1 MYMYYPKTMGFP
13 GGLVVKNQPA
23 NAVDTDSI
31 PGSFYIYIYTY
42 IYTHTHTHTHT
53 YIFIL
58 DASPL
63 LVSPCILLGVLQ
75 FQILCLCFC
84 LF

>member
-31 PGSFYIYIYTY
+31 PGSLYIYIYTY
-42 IYTHTHTHTHT
+42 THT
-53 YIFIL
+53 YTHIYIWT
-58 DASPL
+58 
-63 LVSPCILLGVLQ
+63 VECQG
-75 FQILCLCFC
+75 
-84 LF
+84 